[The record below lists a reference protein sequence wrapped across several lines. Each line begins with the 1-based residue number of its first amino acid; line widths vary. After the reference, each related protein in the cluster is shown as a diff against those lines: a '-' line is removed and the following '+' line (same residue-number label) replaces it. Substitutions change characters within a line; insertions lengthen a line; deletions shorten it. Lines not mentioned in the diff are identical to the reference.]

1 MKEGNVMEE
10 KQEVNNGLGT
20 VRINNEVVAIIA
32 GMAAVEIPGVTC
44 MSEGIVGGI
53 TDIFT
58 KKGADKGVK
67 VEIKEKEVNITLAI
81 VVKYGVQIPEV
92 SLQIQQN
99 VKKQVEK
106 MSGLAVSMVNIN
118 VGGIYFPKEKKESVK
133 QDKIKEK
140 K

>member
-1 MKEGNVMEE
+1 MEE
-10 KQEVNNGLGT
+10 EREVKNDLGT
-20 VRINNEVVAIIA
+20 VRINNEVVAVIA
-32 GMAAVEIPGVTC
+32 GMAATEIPGVTC

-53 TDIFT
+53 TDIFA
-58 KKGADKGVK
+58 KKGVDKGVK
-67 VEIKEKEVNITLAI
+67 VEIGEKEVNITLSI

-92 SLQIQQN
+92 ALQIQQN

-106 MSGLAVSMVNIN
+106 ISGLAVSMVNIN

-133 QDKIKEK
+133 QDKVKEK

>member
-1 MKEGNVMEE
+1 MEE
-10 KQEVNNGLGT
+10 QEVKNGLGT

-32 GMAAVEIPGVTC
+32 GMAATEIPGVTC

-67 VEIKEKEVNITLAI
+67 VEIKEKEVDITLAI
-81 VVKYGVQIPEV
+81 VVRYGTQIPEV
-92 SLQIQQN
+92 ALQIQQN

-106 MSGLAVSMVNIN
+106 MSGLAVAKVNVN
-118 VGGIYFPKEKKESVK
+118 VGGIYFPKENKEPVK
-133 QDKIKEK
+133 QDKVKEK

>member
-1 MKEGNVMEE
+1 MEE
-10 KQEVNNGLGT
+10 EREVKNGLGT

-32 GMAAVEIPGVTC
+32 GMAATEIPGVIC

-67 VEIKEKEVNITLAI
+67 VEIKEKEVDITLAI
-81 VVKYGVQIPEV
+81 VVRYGIQIPEV
-92 SLQIQQN
+92 ALQIQQN

-106 MSGLAVSMVNIN
+106 MSGLAVSKVNVN
-118 VGGIYFPKEKKESVK
+118 VGGIHFPKEKKEPVK
-133 QDKIKEK
+133 LDKGKEK

>member
-1 MKEGNVMEE
+1 MEE
-10 KQEVNNGLGT
+10 QEVKNGLGT
-20 VRINNEVVAIIA
+20 VGINNEVVAIIA
-32 GMAAVEIPGVTC
+32 GMAATEIPGVTC

-67 VEIKEKEVNITLAI
+67 VEIKEKEVDITLAI
-81 VVKYGVQIPEV
+81 VVRYGTQIPEV
-92 SLQIQQN
+92 ALQIQQN

-106 MSGLAVSMVNIN
+106 MSGLSVSKVNIN
-118 VGGIYFPKEKKESVK
+118 VGGIHFPKEKKEPVK
-133 QDKIKEK
+133 QDKVKEK